1 MIEFGHLSHPG
12 TLKVCNE
19 STYTGNGQLGFW
31 MILDGIG
38 GEGCGEVAANA
49 ARDSLQKSLRMGQ
62 SIPDAILSAEQAV
75 NAIPKAKSILRGTS
89 AIVLQRHEATQ
100 ALDLGWVGASR
111 AFGISAK
118 GDWNELTVPDANTP
132 ASIRTM
138 ALGVTDA
145 ARLHVANATISANEY
160 TRILLCSDV
169 VVPLIGSER
178 VAEILKD
185 RECSAQEMV
194 DTIAFEA
201 LDHDIEES
209 FALIVLKL

>member
-49 ARDSLQKSLRMGQ
+49 ARESLQKSLRMGQ
-62 SIPDAILSAEQAV
+62 SIEDAIRTADQAV
-75 NAIPKAKSILRGTS
+75 CAVPKSKSNLRGTS
-89 AIVLQRHEATQ
+89 AIILQRDEATQ
-100 ALDLGWVGASR
+100 SLNLGWVGATR
-111 AFGISAK
+111 AFGINAK
-118 GDWNELTVPDANTP
+118 GEWVELTVPDAATP
-132 ASIRTM
+132 TSIRTM

-145 ARLHVANATISANEY
+145 ARLHVAQVSFNAANY
-160 TRILLCSDV
+160 SRILISSDA
-169 VVPLIGSER
+169 VVPLVGTPR
-178 VAEILKD
+178 ATEILKD

-194 DTIAFEA
+194 DTLAFEA
-201 LDHDIEES
+201 LENDIEES
-209 FALIVLKL
+209 FSVIVLKL